1 MEKPNRSEKYS
12 DIKLGEN
19 NMTKIR
25 TERGEFYISEKD
37 IESFDQLLQ
46 DIWYDLDMNQN
57 IDDWRESAESSEEL
71 LRKTLDLCEEYIEYD
86 LNTNTIK
93 YKD

>member
-1 MEKPNRSEKYS
+1 
-12 DIKLGEN
+12 
-19 NMTKIR
+19 MTKIR
-25 TERGEFYISEKD
+25 TERGDFYISEKD